1 MNLQARIAVE
11 ALRAGVPNRAA
22 VRLMGT
28 EESGIEQA
36 FDTLLASV
44 WQDGIQQL
52 PGVGIAGGFGSGK
65 SHFLGYLSEVA
76 LGQNF
81 VVSRVVISKET
92 PLANPGLVFEA
103 ALRSARMPDRNDDP
117 VAGALGILRESPER
131 MDALELAVRE
141 PKAGLAPI
149 FAAILYLARRPST
162 APDVL
167 RRCERFLSGARLTA
181 ASIRPTLSSA
191 GAGQR
196 FDLKMPPGPELAIQR
211 IAFLSRLF
219 HAAGFAGW
227 CILLDEMELIGRY
240 PALQRARAYAW
251 LSTWL
256 GLPGAARFP
265 GIATAYAIT
274 DDFVSAV
281 IDARHDEEK
290 LPDRLELKGG
300 LQQALSVRT
309 AIGHLGATVRR
320 HRLRTPGHEELVR
333 LCERL
338 RQIYTDAYDW
348 PAPALPPMERTA
360 TRTIRQYIK
369 SWIAQWDM
377 LRLTGQT
384 VTIVEQAL
392 AVDYDEDV
400 TLGELPPVA
409 DEDA

>member
-1 MNLQARIAVE
+1 MNLQARTAVE

-44 WQDGIQQL
+44 WLDGMQPL
-52 PGVGIAGGFGSGK
+52 PGIGIAGGFGSGK

-76 LGQNF
+76 IGQNF

-92 PLANPGLVFEA
+92 PLGDPGRVFDA
-103 ALRSARMPDRNDDP
+103 AIRSARMPGRNDDP
-117 VAGALGILRESPER
+117 VAGALAILRESPER
-131 MDALELAVRE
+131 MDALEQVVRE

-181 ASIRPTLSSA
+181 ASVRPALSGA
-191 GAGQR
+191 GARQR
-196 FDLKMPPGPELAIQR
+196 FDLKMPPAMELSTQR
-211 IAFLSRLF
+211 ITFLSSLF

-240 PALQRARAYAW
+240 PALQRALAYAW
-251 LSTWL
+251 LSTWV
-256 GLPGAARFP
+256 GLPGAAGFP
-265 GIATAYAIT
+265 GIVTVYAIT

-281 IDARHDEEK
+281 IDARQDEEK
-290 LPDRLELKGG
+290 LPERLELKGRS
-300 LQQALSVRT
+300 QQAHLVRA
-309 AIGHLGATVRR
+309 AIGHIGTAVRR
-320 HRLRTPGHEELVR
+320 HRLRPPGIEDLVR

-338 RQIYTDAYDW
+338 RQIYSDAYDW
-348 PAPALPPMERTA
+348 PTPALPQMERTA
-360 TRTIRQYIK
+360 SRTMRQYIK

-377 LRLTGQT
+377 LRLTGQA

-392 AVDYDEDV
+392 AVDYDEDAS
-400 TLGELPPVA
+400 LAEPPA
-409 DEDA
+409 APDEDA